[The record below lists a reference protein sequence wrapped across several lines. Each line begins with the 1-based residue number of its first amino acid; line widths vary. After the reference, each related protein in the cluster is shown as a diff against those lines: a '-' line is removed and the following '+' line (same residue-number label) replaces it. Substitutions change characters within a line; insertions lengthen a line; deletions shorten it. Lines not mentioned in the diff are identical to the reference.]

1 MSAAPARQQR
11 AYARPGAAAPTE
23 RRHLR
28 PVQAPETQRSLVP
41 FAAACLAI
49 VLAALAAVL
58 LINTAMA
65 EGAYERRDLKIQV
78 AQLHKQRATLL
89 ETLEANASPSVLA
102 SAAESLGMERA
113 GSLGAVSLADGIV
126 LETGK

>member
-1 MSAAPARQQR
+1 VSAAPARQQR
-11 AYARPGAAAPTE
+11 AYARPGAAPTE